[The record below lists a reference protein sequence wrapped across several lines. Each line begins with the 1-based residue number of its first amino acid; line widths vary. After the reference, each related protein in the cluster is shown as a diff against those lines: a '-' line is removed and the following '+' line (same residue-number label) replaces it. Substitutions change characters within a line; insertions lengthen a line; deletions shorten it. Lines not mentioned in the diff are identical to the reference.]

1 MSVLRYYG
9 RPWVAFDATDK
20 NHRKWFA
27 EFQNFR
33 TWSKCPVRFI
43 ITDDAG
49 DLVTLIQ
56 RKLIDYYVKI
66 EFAKEFAD
74 EPVPS

>member
-1 MSVLRYYG
+1 MSVLRYYR

-74 EPVPS
+74 EPVSS